1 MKTVKTFSLL
11 LFLTLVFLL
20 SCNKKDTAQLRFA
33 MAAAR
38 GDTKL
43 VKELLKNSSI
53 DVNALNGEVGPA
65 LVSSSYGGH
74 KEVVKLLLD
83 NKADINI
90 RDNRMLTPLMNAV
103 IGQKVEIVKLL
114 LEKGANPDLVV
125 INEKGQ
131 NTGISALTFA
141 KMKQN
146 KEIIALLEQTSEVR

>member
-11 LFLTLVFLL
+11 LFLTFVFLV
-20 SCNKKDTAQLRFA
+20 SCNKKDTDQFRFA

-53 DVNALNGEVGPA
+53 DINALNGEVGPA
-65 LVSSSYGGH
+65 LASSSYGGH
-74 KEVVKLLLD
+74 KEIVELLLD
-83 NKADINI
+83 NGADINV
-90 RDNRMLTPLMNAV
+90 RDNKTLTPLMNAV
-103 IGQKVEIVKLL
+103 IGQKVDIVKLL

-125 INEKGQ
+125 INEKGK
-131 NTGISALTFA
+131 NTDISALTFA

-146 KEIIALLEQTSEVR
+146 KEIIDILEQTSEVR